1 MFTVKFLR
9 VVRGSDEIWHSIS
22 CPHYEVS
29 KGRGRPV
36 TVAVYR
42 GFTTENGVEFRQGDT
57 FDACFIENDAG
68 KTIEHIKPPVSERP
82 A

>member
-9 VVRGSDEIWHSIS
+9 VVSGKDEVWYSIS
-22 CPHYEVS
+22 CPHYEVF
-29 KGRGRPV
+29 KGYGKPV
-36 TVAVYR
+36 TVTVYR

-68 KTIEHIKPPVSERP
+68 KTIEYIKPGVVEPD
-82 A
+82 